1 MIREWVKDFD
11 STDLYDLLD
20 EYRVPYGPV
29 YSIADIF
36 ADPHIA
42 ARKNLVQVDDPHVGP
57 VTVPAPYPN
66 LSHAEGRIY
75 NPAPRIGEH
84 NNEIYK
90 ELLGLTEAEIDQLT
104 DLGAI

>member
-1 MIREWVKDFD
+1 M
-11 STDLYDLLD
+11 
-20 EYRVPYGPV
+20 
-29 YSIADIF
+29 
-36 ADPHIA
+36 
-42 ARKNLVQVDDPHVGP
+42 QVDDPHVGP

-84 NNEIYK
+84 NDEVYK
-90 ELLGLTEAEIDQLT
+90 ELLGLTDAEVNELT